1 MGAQQTLNNYFSGDI
16 AEVQVYS
23 TALSG
28 TTLVNVENSLEC
40 EYGLTPSAGLTA
52 PSGLAGSAGNL
63 EISLSWSVVPGAA
76 SYNLW
81 RSTNNGANY
90 ELIATGLST
99 TSYVDTNAVN
109 GQTNSYEVAANDG
122 CGSGTM
128 SSAVGVLLPLPALVE
143 SFSGNSMSIQWPV
156 WANNWQLYYA
166 TNLTPPVAWSPVTTG
181 IYTNGSQMSV
191 TISATNTACFFRLS
205 PP

>member
-1 MGAQQTLNNYFSGDI
+1 
-16 AEVQVYS
+16 
-23 TALSG
+23 
-28 TTLVNVENSLEC
+28 
-40 EYGLTPSAGLTA
+40 LTS

-81 RSTNNGANY
+81 RSTNSGANY
-90 ELIATGLST
+90 ELIAAGLST

-109 GQTNSYEVAANDG
+109 GQTNFYEVAANDG

-128 SSAVGVLLPLPALVE
+128 SSAIGVLLPLPALVE
-143 SFSGNSMSIQWPV
+143 SVSGNSMSIQWPA
-156 WANNWQLYYA
+156 WANNWQLYCA
-166 TNLTPPVAWSPVTTG
+166 TNLTPPVAWSAVTAG
-181 IYTNGSQMSV
+181 IYTNGNQMGV
-191 TISATNTACFFRLS
+191 TVSASNTACFFRLS